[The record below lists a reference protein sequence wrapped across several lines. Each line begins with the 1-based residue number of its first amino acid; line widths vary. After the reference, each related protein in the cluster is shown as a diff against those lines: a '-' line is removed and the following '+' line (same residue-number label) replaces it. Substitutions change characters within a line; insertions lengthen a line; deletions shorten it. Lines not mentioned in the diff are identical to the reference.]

1 MNGFC
6 FEKTQKKDEEKMQKV
21 KNRWLIAASAV
32 GIHISI
38 GSVYAWSNFTNP
50 LIEQFGWSAKQVQL
64 TFSIAILFLGLSAAF
79 LGHFVEKY
87 GPRKAGLLAAAF
99 FGVGIFGSG
108 FAVNMSSLPL
118 LYIFYGVLGGI
129 GLGVGYIAPVSTLV
143 KWFPDRRGLAT
154 GLAIMGF
161 GFAAAISSPI
171 MNSLI
176 QSVGTA
182 ETFYILGVAY
192 FVVMVASSLYLEK
205 PPADWS
211 PAGFQEKVENG
222 KSMLKQDLSQL
233 KANEA
238 IKTSRFYYLWVML
251 FINVTC
257 GIAIL
262 SAAKPLAQE
271 SIGLTATEAAALVGV
286 LGLFNGL
293 GRIGWAS
300 ISDYIGRTN
309 TYTTFFAIQIVIFAV
324 LPFTTSVILFQ
335 VMLAIV
341 YTCYGGGFAAIPAY
355 IGDLFG
361 TKQLGAIHGYI
372 LTAWAAAGL
381 AGPMFAAWMKD
392 TTGSYSTS
400 LTFFAGL
407 FIIALIITFF
417 IRKDIKK
424 LQLLSTEEA
433 KSLAS

>member
-1 MNGFC
+1 MK
-6 FEKTQKKDEEKMQKV
+6 KT

-50 LIEQFGWSAKQVQL
+50 LIEEFGWSAKQVQF
-64 TFSIAILFLGLSAAF
+64 TFSLAILFLGLSAAF

-87 GPRKAGLLAAAF
+87 GPRKAGLLASGF
-99 FGVGIFGSG
+99 FGAGVIGAG
-108 FAVNMSSLPL
+108 FAVSIGSLPL
-118 LYIFYGVLGGI
+118 LYITYGVLGGI

-161 GFAAAISSPI
+161 GFAAAIASPV
-171 MNSLI
+171 MEALLN
-176 QSVGTA
+176 SVGTA
-182 ETFYILGVAY
+182 STFYILGISYLVI
-192 FVVMVASSLYLEK
+192 MTLSSLYLEK
-205 PPADWS
+205 PEEGWLPE
-211 PAGFQEKVENG
+211 GFKAKVQSG
-222 KSMLKQDLSQL
+222 KTKIKEDLSQL
-233 KANEA
+233 TANEA
-238 IKTSRFYYLWVML
+238 VKTSRFYYLWVML

-262 SAAKPLAQE
+262 SAAKPLAEE
-271 SIGLTATEAAALVGV
+271 SIGLTTAEAAALVGV
-286 LGLFNGL
+286 LGIFNGL
-293 GRIGWAS
+293 GRLGWAS
-300 ISDYIGRTN
+300 VSDYIGRPN
-309 TYTTFFAIQIVIFAV
+309 TYTTFFALQIVLFAL
-324 LPFTTSVILFQ
+324 LPFTTEAILFQ

-341 YTCYGGGFAAIPAY
+341 YTCYGGGFASIPAY

-392 TTGSYSTS
+392 TTGSYATS
-400 LTFFAGL
+400 LTFFAGM
-407 FIIALIITFF
+407 FVIALAVSII
-417 IRKDIKK
+417 IRRDIARLRKQNALKDESK
-424 LQLLSTEEA
+424 T
-433 KSLAS
+433 LAG

>member
-1 MNGFC
+1 MK
-6 FEKTQKKDEEKMQKV
+6 KT

-50 LIEQFGWSAKQVQL
+50 LMDEFGWSASQVQL

-87 GPRKAGLLAAAF
+87 GPRAAGLLAAGF
-99 FGVGIFGSG
+99 FGIGIIGSG
-108 FAVNMSSLPL
+108 LAVNLGSLPF
-118 LYIFYGVLGGI
+118 LYITYGVLGGI

-161 GFAAAISSPI
+161 GFAAAIASPV
-171 MNSLI
+171 MEGLI
-176 QSVGTA
+176 NSVGTA
-182 ETFYILGVAY
+182 NTFYILGISY
-192 FVVMVASSLYLEK
+192 LIIMTLSSLYLEK
-205 PPADWS
+205 PAADWVPKGYEDKIKS
-211 PAGFQEKVENG
+211 G
-222 KSMLKQDLSQL
+222 KTRIKEDLSQL
-233 KANEA
+233 TANEA
-238 IKTSRFYYLWVML
+238 IKTPRFYYLWIML

-262 SAAKPLAQE
+262 SAAKPLAEE
-271 SIGLTATEAAALVGV
+271 SIGLTTAEAATLVGI
-286 LGLFNGL
+286 LGIFNGL
-293 GRIGWAS
+293 GRLGWAS
-300 ISDYIGRTN
+300 ISDYIGRPN
-309 TYTTFFAIQIVIFAV
+309 TYTTFFVLQIVLFAL
-324 LPFTTSVILFQ
+324 LPHTTEAFLFQ
-335 VMLAIV
+335 VMLAVV

-392 TTGSYSTS
+392 TTGSYGTS
-400 LTFFAGL
+400 LTFFSGM
-407 FIIALIITFF
+407 FVIALIVSIL
-417 IRKDIKK
+417 IRKDINR
-424 LQLLSTEEA
+424 LRQQNMGA
-433 KSLAS
+433 KNSIAG

>member
-1 MNGFC
+1 MK
-6 FEKTQKKDEEKMQKV
+6 KT

-50 LIEQFGWSAKQVQL
+50 LMNEFGWTAQQVQL
-64 TFSIAILFLGLSAAF
+64 TFSLAILFLGLSAAF

-87 GPRKAGLLAAAF
+87 GPKAAGLLAAGF
-99 FGVGIFGSG
+99 FGVGVIGSG
-108 FAVNMSSLPL
+108 LAVNLGSLPL
-118 LYIFYGVLGGI
+118 LYVTYGVLGGI
-129 GLGVGYIAPVSTLV
+129 GLGVGYIAPVSTLI

-171 MNSLI
+171 MDSLI
-176 QSVGTA
+176 KTVGTA
-182 ETFYILGVAY
+182 NTFYILGTAY
-192 FVVMVASSLYLEK
+192 FVIMTLSSLYLEK
-205 PPADWS
+205 PPVNWV
-211 PAGFQEKVENG
+211 PEGFKEKVQSG
-222 KSMLKQDLSQL
+222 KSRIKEDLSQL
-233 KANEA
+233 TANEA
-238 IKTSRFYYLWVML
+238 IKTPRFYYLWLML

-271 SIGLTATEAAALVGV
+271 SIGLSTVEAAALVGV
-286 LGLFNGL
+286 MGIFNGL

-300 ISDYIGRTN
+300 ISDYIGRPN
-309 TYTTFFAIQIVIFAV
+309 TYTTFFVLQIVLFAL
-324 LPFTTSVILFQ
+324 LPHTTEAFLFQ
-335 VMLAIV
+335 VMLAVV

-392 TTGSYSTS
+392 TTGSYASS
-400 LTFFAGL
+400 LTFFSGM
-407 FIIALIITFF
+407 FIIALLVSIL
-417 IRKDIKK
+417 IRRDIQK
-424 LQLLSTEEA
+424 LRQQNAS
-433 KSLAS
+433 KSSSNTIAG